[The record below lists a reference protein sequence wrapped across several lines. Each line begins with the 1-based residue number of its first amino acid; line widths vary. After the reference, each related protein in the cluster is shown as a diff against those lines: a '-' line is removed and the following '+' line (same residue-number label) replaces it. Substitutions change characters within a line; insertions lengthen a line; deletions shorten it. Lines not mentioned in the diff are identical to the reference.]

1 MERKFNKQ
9 PKLKIKKGDMVLVIA
24 GNAKGSK
31 GRVLQVVPETNRVLV
46 EGINLVS
53 RHTKPTAQSPNGSIV
68 KKEAPIHISNVKLID
83 ATGNATRVGRKL
95 NEEGKNVRY
104 SKKSGEIIK

>member
-31 GRVLQVVPETNRVLV
+31 GRVLQVVPETNRVIV

-68 KKEAPIHISNVKLID
+68 KKEAPIHISNVQLID
-83 ATGNATRVGRKL
+83 AAGNATRVGRKL